1 MNDNRRDFIKKSAS
15 VAASLSIGTM
25 DALATG
31 THKRKEKTDDSLNG
45 RKEKINYI
53 KDAGMKLCVA
63 YFAGKEPRRIAL
75 AKQMEVLGAVGGIDP
90 KMVGMDNTNNWE
102 FDVIKAVKE
111 SWDKEGLKLTVIEG
125 PPSLNTKT
133 KLGLPGKDEEIANF
147 ITLMKN
153 MSQLGIDTI
162 CYNWMPLISW
172 ARSDKAMPDRGG
184 ALVMGFDIDKMEGD
198 PITEYGKLTHDLMWK
213 NLEYFLKA
221 VVPEAE
227 KYGIKLSMHPDDP
240 PVDAI
245 RGVPRIMTSVA
256 AFKRL
261 IDIYPS
267 PNNGI
272 TWDGTFG
279 EMGDKGK
286 QEDLPAA
293 MEYFGKK
300 NVITFVHF
308 RNVRGYR
315 QHFNETFIDD
325 GQMDMARLMQILYD
339 TGYKGPLRPDHV
351 PTMAGDSNS
360 FPGYSTIGT
369 LFAIGYIRGLIDA
382 ARGTTL
388 TEKKRGNSFI

>member
-1 MNDNRRDFIKKSAS
+1 MIMKDNRRNFIKKNALA
-15 VAASLSIGTM
+15 AASLSLGTM
-25 DALATG
+25 GVAAAN
-31 THKRKEKTDDSLNG
+31 KRDRNMNRGDSFPPP
-45 RKEKINYI
+45 EVNYA
-53 KDAGMKLCVA
+53 KDGGMKLCLA
-63 YFAGKEPRRIAL
+63 YFAGKEPRKIEL
-75 AKQMEVLGAVGGIDP
+75 AKQMGVIGAVGGINP
-90 KMVGMDNTNNWE
+90 KMVGMDNANSWE

-111 SWDKEGLKLTVIEG
+111 SWEKEGLKLTVVEG

-133 KLGLPGKDEEIANF
+133 KLGLAGRDEEIANF
-147 ITLMKN
+147 ITFMKN
-153 MSQLGIDTI
+153 ISQVGIDTV

-172 ARSDKAMPDRGG
+172 ARSDKAMPNRGG

-198 PITEYGKLTHDLMWK
+198 PITEYGTLTQDLMWK

-227 KYGIKLSMHPDDP
+227 KYGVKLSMHPDDP

-245 RGVPRIMTSVA
+245 RGVPRIMTSVT

-261 IDIYPS
+261 VDIYPS

-279 EMGDKGK
+279 EMGEKGHP
-286 QEDLPAA
+286 EDLPAA

-339 TGYKGPLRPDHV
+339 TGYKGPVRPDHV

-388 TEKKRGNSFI
+388 TE

>member
-1 MNDNRRDFIKKSAS
+1 MRDNRRDFLKKSTSLVTALS
-15 VAASLSIGTM
+15 FGGMGAAAAMGSAEPADKKDFLKKQGK
-25 DALATG
+25 L
-31 THKRKEKTDDSLNG
+31 KT
-45 RKEKINYI
+45 NYV
-53 KDAGMKLCVA
+53 KDAGMKFCLA
-63 YFAGKEPRRIAL
+63 YFAGKEPRRIEL

-90 KMVGMDNTNNWE
+90 KMVGMDGANNWE
-102 FDVIKAVKE
+102 LNVIKAVKE
-111 SWDKEGLKLTVIEG
+111 SWDQEGLKLTVVEG

-133 KLGLPGKDEEIANF
+133 KLGLPGRDEEIANF
-147 ITLMKN
+147 ITFMKN
-153 MSQLGIDTI
+153 ISEAGIDTV

-172 ARSDKAMPDRGG
+172 ARSDKEMKDRGG
-184 ALVMGFDIDKMEGD
+184 ALVMGFDIDKMTGD
-198 PITEYGKLTHDLMWK
+198 PITEYGTLTHDMMWK

-221 VVPEAE
+221 VVPSAE

-261 IDIYPS
+261 VDIYPS

-279 EMGDKGK
+279 EMGDEGK
-286 QEDLPAA
+286 PEDLPAA

-315 QHFNETFIDD
+315 QHFHETFIDN
-325 GQMDMARLMQILYD
+325 GQMDMAKLMQILYNN
-339 TGYKGPLRPDHV
+339 GYKGPIRPDHV
-351 PTMAGDSNS
+351 PTMSGDSNS

-369 LFAIGYIRGLIDA
+369 LFAIGYMRGLIDSI
-382 ARGTTL
+382 RGTTL
-388 TEKKRGNSFI
+388 TEV

>member
-1 MNDNRRDFIKKSAS
+1 MKDNRRDFIKKSAS

-25 DALATG
+25 GAIAANTPNRYTKNNDDAAL
-31 THKRKEKTDDSLNG
+31 KSNVEYL
-45 RKEKINYI
+45 
-53 KDAGMKLCVA
+53 KDGGMKLCLA
-63 YFAGKEPRRIAL
+63 YFAGKEPRRIEF

-90 KMVGMDNTNNWE
+90 KMVGMDNANNWE
-102 FDVIKAVKE
+102 SDVIKAVKE
-111 SWDKEGLKLTVIEG
+111 SWEKEGLKLTVVEG

-147 ITLMKN
+147 ITFMKN
-153 MSQLGIDTI
+153 ISHVGIDTV

-184 ALVMGFDIDKMEGD
+184 ALVMGFDIDKMESD
-198 PITEYGKLTHDLMWK
+198 PITEYGTLTHDLMWK

-245 RGVPRIMTSVA
+245 RGVPRIMTSVE

-279 EMGDKGK
+279 EMGEKGK
-286 QEDLPAA
+286 PEDLPGA
-293 MEYFGKK
+293 MEYFSRKE
-300 NVITFVHF
+300 VITFVHF

-339 TGYKGPLRPDHV
+339 SGYKGPIRPDHV
-351 PTMAGDSNS
+351 PTMSGDSNS

-388 TEKKRGNSFI
+388 TSKPT

>member
-1 MNDNRRDFIKKSAS
+1 MKNNRRDFIKKSTTA
-15 VAASLSIGTM
+15 AASLSLGSVGVASAGGFLTNSKQNGIN
-25 DALATG
+25 DNRDKAT
-31 THKRKEKTDDSLNG
+31 D
-45 RKEKINYI
+45 YV
-53 KDAGMKLCVA
+53 KDAGMKMCLA
-63 YFAGKEPRRIAL
+63 YFAGKEPRKIEL
-75 AKQMEVLGAVGGIDP
+75 AKQMGVLGAVGGISP
-90 KMVGMDNTNNWE
+90 KMVGMDTANNWE
-102 FDVIKAVKE
+102 FEVVKAVKE
-111 SWDKEGLKLTVIEG
+111 SWEKEGLKLTVIEG

-133 KLGLPGKDEEIANF
+133 KLGLAGRDEEIANF
-147 ITLMKN
+147 ITFLKN
-153 MSQLGIDTI
+153 ISQVGIDTV

-184 ALVMGFDIDKMEGD
+184 ALVMGFDADKIEGET
-198 PITEYGKLTHDLMWK
+198 ITEYGTLTHDLMWK

-221 VVPEAE
+221 VVPQAE

-261 IDIYPS
+261 VDIYPS

-279 EMGDKGK
+279 EMGAKG
-286 QEDLPAA
+286 QPEDLTSAI
-293 MEYFGKK
+293 EYFGKK
-300 NVITFVHF
+300 KVITFVHF
-308 RNVRGYR
+308 RNVRGYKE
-315 QHFNETFIDD
+315 HFNETFIDD

-339 TGYKGPLRPDHV
+339 TGFKGPIRPDHV

-369 LFAIGYIRGLIDA
+369 LFAVGYIRGLMDA

-388 TEKKRGNSFI
+388 TKKA